1 MSSFRIADAKGCF
14 GDIMKCKNHVGYLKE
29 KYNYVLKCKNCLA
42 CEKGFFKSLPD
53 KYVCIGVPEP
63 FIIDDVDSYCNK
75 YLNDNSFDC
84 WSWNEIDNDTWSHG
98 TFSTREDA
106 IKDALGCMEF
116 YKEFNPVIH
125 LGKCIYVPLR
135 TDVDAE
141 RVLQYLD
148 EAYCSDTGCEDYIYE
163 DVTDDQIE
171 WLENKLSD
179 VMVEFHER
187 IGLKPTWFEVIEQEE
202 INLNDVKNMG

>member
-1 MSSFRIADAKGCF
+1 MNSFQTADAKECC
-14 GDIMKCKNHVGYLKE
+14 GDIMECKGYLKE
-29 KYNYVLKCKNCLA
+29 KYNYALKCKHCLA

-63 FIIDDVDSYCNK
+63 FIVDNIDSYCSK
-75 YLNDNSFDC
+75 YSDEKYYDC

-106 IKDALGCMEF
+106 IKDALGCM
-116 YKEFNPVIH
+116 EFNPVIH

-202 INLNDVKNMG
+202 INLKDVKCVR